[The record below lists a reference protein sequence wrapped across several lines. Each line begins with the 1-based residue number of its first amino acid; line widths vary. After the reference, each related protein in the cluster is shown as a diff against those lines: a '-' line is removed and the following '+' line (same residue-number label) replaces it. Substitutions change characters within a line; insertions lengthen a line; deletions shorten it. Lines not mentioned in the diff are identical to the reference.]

1 MSPTDHLATDPQR
14 LELYLAARLAPEEEA
29 RFEEH
34 LIECAS
40 CREEVAWAERFR
52 ADLRA
57 AAAEEVAAAVVT
69 AGALAGATRRSRL
82 GRLWI
87 AAGALVLLAPSLFLL
102 YRQTELGGELSLS
115 RSEEARL
122 GEQNRRLAEELV
134 RERQRQSPPRPGP
147 ALLVSL
153 ALLRSGTPPPV
164 RLGSD
169 PVVLSVELP
178 PDPAPS
184 YRAALLDASGAVLW
198 QQDGLRPSLYGTL
211 LISLPPGFLK
221 PGGYRLD
228 LGAAGEIPFRVISP
242 AEAG

>member
-1 MSPTDHLATDPQR
+1 MSPTDHPATDPQR

-29 RFEEH
+29 AFEEH

-52 ADLRA
+52 GALRVT
-57 AAAEEVAAAVVT
+57 AAEEVAAVAT
-69 AGALAGATRRSRL
+69 AGVIAGASRQSRL
-82 GRLWI
+82 RRLWI
-87 AAGALVLLAPSLFLL
+87 AGGALVLLAPSLFLL
-102 YRQTELGGELSLS
+102 HRQSELGRELS
-115 RSEEARL
+115 RSRGEEARL
-122 GEQNRRLAEELV
+122 GQQNQRLAEELV
-134 RERQRQSPPRPGP
+134 RERQRQSPTRPGA

-153 ALLRSGTPPPV
+153 ALLRSGTPPPI

-169 PVVLSVELP
+169 PVLLSVELP

-184 YRAALLDASGAVLW
+184 YQATLLDASGAVLW

-221 PGGYRLD
+221 PGDYRLS
-228 LGAAGEIPFRVISP
+228 LGAAGELPFRVLAS
-242 AEAG
+242 G